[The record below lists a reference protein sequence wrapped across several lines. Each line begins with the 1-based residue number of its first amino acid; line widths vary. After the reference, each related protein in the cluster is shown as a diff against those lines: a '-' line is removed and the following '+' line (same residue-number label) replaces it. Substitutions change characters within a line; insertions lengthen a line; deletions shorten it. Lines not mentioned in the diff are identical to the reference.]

1 MLYFTSPQN
10 KILYTVQWIAQWYF
24 PLLST
29 IIMRE
34 KVLFT
39 ISLLFI
45 IKSHYYAVFTNISR
59 WDVK

>member
-1 MLYFTSPQN
+1 MLYFTSPPN
-10 KILYTVQWIAQWYF
+10 KIFYTVQSIAQWYF

-29 IIMRE
+29 IIVRE

-39 ISLLFI
+39 IYLLFT
-45 IKSHYYAVFTNISR
+45 IKSHYYAIFTNISR